1 MAFLFE
7 YCIEHKPG
15 NITVTLA
22 MADLNLHSI
31 IQYRKQQQQKFYDR
45 NIKVFFWDDWFIIM
59 KLP

>member
-45 NIKVFFWDDWFIIM
+45 NIKVFFWDD
-59 KLP
+59 